1 MDFADE
7 ACSLS
12 EVRRRR
18 TLSHRA
24 AAEAS
29 VASHNVDD
37 ARTSNANDDH
47 KQHKAAATKMPKTSK
62 RECALASLR
71 SRLRSFCAPPLCAPC
86 FGYGRSL
93 WAVPFTSG
101 EDTARAGSRE
111 SWTYTVKRGITQ
123 HHTHTQLGRAGSLR
137 CKREPRQ
144 TSWCAEAA
152 VHQDPDCRD
161 SATAQRLHTLRLGE
175 AWVRLN

>member
-101 EDTARAGSRE
+101 EVYLYLKQSVILLPIMCC
-111 SWTYTVKRGITQ
+111 YTQRVC
-123 HHTHTQLGRAGSLR
+123 ALR
-137 CKREPRQ
+137 CTGP
-144 TSWCAEAA
+144 
-152 VHQDPDCRD
+152 
-161 SATAQRLHTLRLGE
+161 HTLPPDAVNYGLPVRLGY
-175 AWVRLN
+175 